1 MQKNL
6 DNKVGMS
13 MPIYMTLLSLYCI
26 GEVDG
31 CTRVCWMNGLE
42 GFEKCWGVITD

>member
-31 CTRVCWMNGLE
+31 CTCKSLLDEWVGRV
-42 GFEKCWGVITD
+42 